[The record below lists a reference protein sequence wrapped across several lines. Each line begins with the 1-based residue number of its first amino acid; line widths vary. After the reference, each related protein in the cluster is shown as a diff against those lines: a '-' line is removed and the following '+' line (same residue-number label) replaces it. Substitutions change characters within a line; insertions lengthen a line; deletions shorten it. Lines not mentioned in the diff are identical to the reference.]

1 MKQILKRLIDTDEI
15 VDEWGV
21 SKEVQEKLRR
31 EGQFAP
37 WLRIGRRIYV
47 VREEWERWI
56 DEQKA
61 KTASAPAGAP
71 PEALTLGDD
80 TLAQTLAR
88 IIQTA
93 PSPEEVRTRV
103 AELLGADERLWD
115 GGGND
120 AA

>member
-1 MKQILKRLIDTDEI
+1 MEQVLKRLIDTDEI
-15 VDEWGV
+15 EDEWGV

-56 DEQKA
+56 EDQKVQIA
-61 KTASAPAGAP
+61 APAADAP
-71 PEALTLGDD
+71 APLTIGDD
-80 TLAQTLAR
+80 TLAATLTTIVR
-88 IIQTA
+88 TA
-93 PSPEEVRTRV
+93 SSSEEVRVRV
-103 AELLGADERLWD
+103 AELLGADEQLYA
-115 GGGND
+115 GGPD

>member
-1 MKQILKRLIDTDEI
+1 MEQVLKRLIDTDEI
-15 VDEWGV
+15 QDKWGV

-47 VREEWERWI
+47 VREEWERWL

-71 PEALTLGDD
+71 LEALTLGDG
-80 TLAQTLAR
+80 TLAETLAK
-88 IIQTA
+88 IIKTA
-93 PSPEEVRTRV
+93 PTSEEVRTRI
-103 AELLGADERLWD
+103 AALLDADERLFD
-115 GGGND
+115 GGADD

>member
-1 MKQILKRLIDTDEI
+1 MEQVLKRLIDTDEI
-15 VDEWGV
+15 EDEWGV

-31 EGQFAP
+31 DNAFCP

-47 VREEWERWI
+47 VREEWEHWL

-61 KTASAPAGAP
+61 KAAAPPLAPA
-71 PEALTLGDD
+71 PEADD
-80 TLAQTLAR
+80 T
-88 IIQTA
+88 
-93 PSPEEVRTRV
+93 
-103 AELLGADERLWD
+103 ADEWRWD